1 MEKITNLKII
11 IVGLRGLG
19 IEIAKN
25 LILTGPREVL
35 VYDKNICKIN
45 DLGSNFYINEDD
57 VNKKTR
63 EEACYKKLRS
73 LNPYVKVTKYEGNI
87 KNNIK
92 KYNLII
98 ITEIMK
104 LDEL

>member
-19 IEIAKN
+19 IKIAKN

-45 DLGSNFYINEDD
+45 DLGSNFYINEKDI
-57 VNKKTR
+57 NEKAR
-63 EEACYKKLRS
+63 EESCINKL
-73 LNPYVKVTKYEGNI
+73 
-87 KNNIK
+87 
-92 KYNLII
+92 
-98 ITEIMK
+98 
-104 LDEL
+104 